1 MAIAVATNYH
11 FRPQVGEWPFWTWPW
26 LHVATIANIARWLLN
41 CFEHSEVVVLAVAFS
56 SSMLDEGNPKRWS
69 NIWGWKI
76 RRTITPYYMW
86 NLKHPC
92 KNGCFHFDDE
102 PNLHMKNAW
111 TSPFPSIWTW
121 LLRVPGIIHIYIY
134 IYKELPWLRWLIH
147 LEPPDVR
154 LCRAIPPPNPVALP
168 APDLDFIPFKSGV
181 TFKVTT
187 VHPRKLTWNPK
198 MMIWKMS
205 FPFPVGDFQVP
216 C

>member
-1 MAIAVATNYH
+1 M
-11 FRPQVGEWPFWTWPW
+11 
-26 LHVATIANIARWLLN
+26 
-41 CFEHSEVVVLAVAFS
+41 LA
-56 SSMLDEGNPKRWS
+56 
-69 NIWGWKI
+69 
-76 RRTITPYYMW
+76 
-86 NLKHPC
+86 H
-92 KNGCFHFDDE
+92 
-102 PNLHMKNAW
+102 
-111 TSPFPSIWTW
+111 
-121 LLRVPGIIHIYIY
+121 

-205 FPFPVGDFQVP
+205 MCFPFPVGDFQVP

>member
-134 IYKELPWLRWLIH
+134 MYTYIYIIYIY
-147 LEPPDVR
+147 VYIYIYIIYIC
-154 LCRAIPPPNPVALP
+154 LCTLCTVYTQKILSGSNF
-168 APDLDFIPFKSGV
+168 APLLGSSPLYRS
-181 TFKVTT
+181 
-187 VHPRKLTWNPK
+187 
-198 MMIWKMS
+198 S
-205 FPFPVGDFQVP
+205 
-216 C
+216 